1 MTRFDRSSGNAGN
14 EQPESIERDP
24 GIPKYYFLRTSK
36 PLKPRKLTRSLSGP
50 APVSNTAPADS
61 RQQQLRRVGAAT
73 LRTKPLSLASL
84 AEDLA
89 PAFHSDSVEELPP
102 GISECRSRLEAFRS
116 AAVEAISTEASMQI
130 EQQRKN
136 AFSTSALDEKPRK
149 RRQAGYRPPHK
160 LALEGPPPGVDEC
173 RRKLL
178 AFKELVEQAERQGEQ
193 EHLTWGPTVPGP

>member
-1 MTRFDRSSGNAGN
+1 MTRFDRSSGN

-50 APVSNTAPADS
+50 SGASGNSLAPADR

-73 LRTKPLSLASL
+73 LRAKPLSLASL

-89 PAFHSDSVEELPP
+89 PAFHSESVEELPP
-102 GISECRSRLEAFRS
+102 GISECRSKLEAFRS

-136 AFSTSALDEKPRK
+136 TFSTSVPEKPK

-160 LALEGPPPGVDEC
+160 PALEGPPPGVDEC

-178 AFKELVEQAERQGEQ
+178 AFKELVEQTECQGDQ
-193 EHLTWGPTVPGP
+193 EHLTWPTE

>member
-1 MTRFDRSSGNAGN
+1 MTRYDRSSGNAGN
-14 EQPESIERDP
+14 ERPESAERDP

-36 PLKPRKLTRSLSGP
+36 PLKPRKVTRSLSGP
-50 APVSNTAPADS
+50 APFGNTAPADS

-73 LRTKPLSLASL
+73 LRAKPLSLASL

-89 PAFHSDSVEELPP
+89 PAFHRDSVDELPP
-102 GISECRSRLEAFRS
+102 GISECRSKLEAFRS

-136 AFSTSALDEKPRK
+136 ALSTSAIHEKPTMK
-149 RRQAGYRPPHK
+149 RRQAGYRPPHRP
-160 LALEGPPPGVDEC
+160 ALEGPLPGVDEC

-178 AFKELVEQAERQGEQ
+178 AFKEVVEQAERQG
-193 EHLTWGPTVPGP
+193 TKNT